1 MTNKKPYTVSN
12 KERLRRTKLRIQ
24 QLFSRPHKKLS
35 NFWHDPFEV
44 YLLEHLKRAYHILTY
59 DEYYYVDNCMRNID
73 KFSSRPYFYVDN
85 PSCFAGTIVMRT
97 LPNGDVEVLKTR
109 VGFLKDGDSRPI
121 NISENRK
128 EGDLWVI
135 NKLMKTKL

>member
-1 MTNKKPYTVSN
+1 MSNQKPYIITP

-24 QLFSRPHKKLS
+24 QLFSRPHKKLP

-73 KFSSRPYFYVDN
+73 KIPFDN
-85 PSCFAGTIVMRT
+85 DRDSLFVGTINMRT

-121 NISENRK
+121 IISENP
-128 EGDLWVI
+128 D
-135 NKLMKTKL
+135 NS

>member
-24 QLFSRPHKKLS
+24 QLFSRPHKKLP

-59 DEYYYVDNCMRNID
+59 DEYYYVDNCMRIID
-73 KFSSRPYFYVDN
+73 KIPFNNDRDSFFV
-85 PSCFAGTIVMRT
+85 GTITMRT
-97 LPNGDVEVLKTR
+97 LPNGDVEVIKQG
-109 VGFLKDGDSRPI
+109 VEVLKDGRPI
-121 NISENRK
+121 IILKNPDNS
-128 EGDLWVI
+128 
-135 NKLMKTKL
+135 

>member
-1 MTNKKPYTVSN
+1 MRPMSNKKPYTVSN

-24 QLFSRPHKKLS
+24 ELFGLKLRRYKKLP

-73 KFSSRPYFYVDN
+73 KFSSRPYFYDDN
-85 PSCFAGTIVMRT
+85 PSCFAGTIDMRT
-97 LPNGDVEVLKTR
+97 LPNGDVEVIKQG
-109 VGFLKDGDSRPI
+109 VGVLKDGMPI
-121 NISENRK
+121 IVGKPIIISENP
-128 EGDLWVI
+128 D
-135 NKLMKTKL
+135 NS